1 MIVSIRVYFT
11 SSSPLISSHFTPW
24 PLSTMQFSITS
35 VRASPFVTDLGSI
48 GLDMDPVVHL
58 GIAPIS
64 KFSLSSPSGP
74 NKGFAEFQTE
84 FYFLAI
90 SS

>member
-1 MIVSIRVYFT
+1 
-11 SSSPLISSHFTPW
+11 
-24 PLSTMQFSITS
+24 MQFSINS

-48 GLDMDPVVHL
+48 GLDIDPVVHL

-74 NKGFAEFQTE
+74 NKGFVEFQTE

-90 SS
+90 SSYTSKSSKILSVFSHVSDSTC